1 MLAIIRHIVLIIPA
15 MLILNHIWGLN
26 GFIWSQLVADS
37 INAVTAFLIYTR
49 VDGKIRE
56 QMNLMSSN

>member
-1 MLAIIRHIVLIIPA
+1 MKTKKVLTSVKWLTMIF
-15 MLILNHIWGLN
+15 LNYIWGLN
-26 GFIWSQLVADS
+26 GFIWSQFVADS

-56 QMNLMSSN
+56 QMLSV

>member
-26 GFIWSQLVADS
+26 GFIWS
-37 INAVTAFLIYTR
+37 
-49 VDGKIRE
+49 
-56 QMNLMSSN
+56 